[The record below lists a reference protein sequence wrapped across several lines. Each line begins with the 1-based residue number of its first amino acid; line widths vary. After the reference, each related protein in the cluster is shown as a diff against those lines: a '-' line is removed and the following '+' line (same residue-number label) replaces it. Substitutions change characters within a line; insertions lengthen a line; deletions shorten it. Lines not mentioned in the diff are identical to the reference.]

1 MIMGIAAL
9 IFIPLLAVSMAHFIW
24 AIGKTWPIRDEK
36 LLARTVVGAKGI
48 ERMPNRFLSLG
59 VSLAALTAGIIALS
73 LADPEAGGWWLDGLG
88 LAAGAVFLARGI
100 IGYLPFWAALTPE
113 EPFRT
118 LDRKNYSPLC
128 IGLGIGFLALVI
140 LRLI

>member
-9 IFIPLLAVSMAHFIW
+9 LFIPLLAVSMAHFIW
-24 AIGKTWPIRDEK
+24 GIGKTWPIRDEK

-48 ERMPNRFLSLG
+48 VRMPHRLLSLG
-59 VSLAALTAGIIALS
+59 VSIAALAAGVLALS
-73 LADPEAGGWWLDGLG
+73 LADPTAGGLWLDALG
-88 LAAGAVFLARGI
+88 LAAGAVFLARGVV
-100 IGYLPFWAALTPE
+100 GYMPFWAALTPE

-128 IGLGIGFLALVI
+128 IGLGIGFVLLVI